1 MWCLY
6 SSSST
11 HSTHVYI
18 VTKEARALNA
28 WCCQFSMLTWSCWKS
43 RRKKMLFVIWKAKAL
58 VLRNSGKLE
67 SRSEMNVWSGNET
80 WLNIW
85 KLRPPK
91 HQKVFCK
98 EAIFVWSLFGY
109 IIQALRSKPLKNRII
124 SMDIFLWWL
133 HVCWQAL
140 SSFPWFLF

>member
-43 RRKKMLFVIWKAKAL
+43 F
-58 VLRNSGKLE
+58 RNFGKPNQSYLWFRWKLE
-67 SRSEMNVWSGNET
+67 SRSEMNVWSGNENET